1 MPITQDK
8 RVAKLETALGGDVL
22 GLARFEIDE
31 GLGEL
36 FEWHLE
42 AFSEQANLDFDS
54 AIGRPCSIKFKTYD
68 TERLFHGVL
77 AEARWIGI
85 KGQHYIY
92 KLEVVPWLWLL
103 SRVTNC
109 RIFEEKSVPDIIQEV
124 FQNHGFTDFRM
135 NLSESH
141 PQREYCVQYRETDL
155 NFVLR
160 LIEEEGIV
168 FYFEHTSDKHTM
180 VMVDS
185 NSAYQTISN
194 RSTIPWVPSLGA
206 DWPGREHLSDWHKE
220 RSFRSGKVVLNDY
233 NFKQPNSSLKAE
245 KEAAAQYN
253 RAQQSELYDHPGNYK
268 ERSLGERF
276 AKVRLEAEQAMDHR
290 RYGSGEAITLYPGG
304 LVTLE
309 KHHIGS
315 ENTQYLVVRAMHT
328 YVNEDYASAADAINA
343 AEAYSGRYEFLPSD
357 KPFRNLI
364 MTPKPRVY
372 GMHTAKVVGPSGEE
386 IHVDEHGRIRV
397 EFFWDRDKSQSR
409 WTRVAQLWAGK
420 EWGFQYI
427 PRIGMEVV
435 VIYEEGDPDH
445 PIVIGAVYNGD
456 NKYPYS
462 LPGNKTQSG
471 VKSNSSKGG
480 NGYNEFMFEDK
491 KGQELVR
498 MHAQKDYDVTVH
510 HVETRTIGEDMV
522 QGASRSTTLLS
533 GDDELTIAMGSQ
545 TETIARD
552 RSVTIGMNDTSTVG
566 VSISTTAGASIS
578 TTAGASIST
587 MAGASISTTAGASI
601 SETAGASITVMA
613 GASITIMA
621 GAQIT
626 LIGGGSVISINPAGV
641 QIAAPTF
648 AVAAPGGAIIKGAT
662 IPLVS

>member
-1 MPITQDK
+1 
-8 RVAKLETALGGDVL
+8 
-22 GLARFEIDE
+22 
-31 GLGEL
+31 
-36 FEWHLE
+36 
-42 AFSEQANLDFDS
+42 
-54 AIGRPCSIKFKTYD
+54 
-68 TERLFHGVL
+68 
-77 AEARWIGI
+77 
-85 KGQHYIY
+85 
-92 KLEVVPWLWLL
+92 
-103 SRVTNC
+103 
-109 RIFEEKSVPDIIQEV
+109 
-124 FQNHGFTDFRM
+124 
-135 NLSESH
+135 
-141 PQREYCVQYRETDL
+141 
-155 NFVLR
+155 
-160 LIEEEGIV
+160 
-168 FYFEHTSDKHTM
+168 
-180 VMVDS
+180 
-185 NSAYQTISN
+185 
-194 RSTIPWVPSLGA
+194 
-206 DWPGREHLSDWHKE
+206 
-220 RSFRSGKVVLNDY
+220 
-233 NFKQPNSSLKAE
+233 
-245 KEAAAQYN
+245 
-253 RAQQSELYDHPGNYK
+253 
-268 ERSLGERF
+268 
-276 AKVRLEAEQAMDHR
+276 
-290 RYGSGEAITLYPGG
+290 
-304 LVTLE
+304 
-309 KHHIGS
+309 
-315 ENTQYLVVRAMHT
+315 
-328 YVNEDYASAADAINA
+328 
-343 AEAYSGRYEFLPSD
+343 
-357 KPFRNLI
+357 
-364 MTPKPRVY
+364 
-372 GMHTAKVVGPSGEE
+372 VGPSGEE

-510 HVETRTIGEDMV
+510 QVETRTIGEDMV